1 MAAGRSILKALNPDD
16 IRRSIVVA
24 NMTPGTKEEAIF
36 IHFQQRK
43 HGGGDVSS
51 VRLTQDGD
59 KAVITFEEAESE
71 SMNTC
76 AERIK
81 AYVSF
86 LASFSAQRL
95 TADGLGLFRATM
107 L

>member
-1 MAAGRSILKALNPDD
+1 MAAGRSIPKAMNPDD

-51 VRLTQDGD
+51 VSLTEDGD
-59 KAVITFEEAESE
+59 KAVIIFEEAESE
-71 SMNTC
+71 
-76 AERIK
+76 
-81 AYVSF
+81 
-86 LASFSAQRL
+86 
-95 TADGLGLFRATM
+95 
-107 L
+107 

>member
-1 MAAGRSILKALNPDD
+1 MAAGPSILEAMNPDD

-71 SMNTC
+71 
-76 AERIK
+76 
-81 AYVSF
+81 
-86 LASFSAQRL
+86 
-95 TADGLGLFRATM
+95 
-107 L
+107 

>member
-1 MAAGRSILKALNPDD
+1 MAAGRSILEAMNPDD

-24 NMTPGTKEEAIF
+24 NMTPGTKKEAIF

-71 SMNTC
+71 YM
-76 AERIK
+76 
-81 AYVSF
+81 
-86 LASFSAQRL
+86 SFSFSQFSA
-95 TADGLGLFRATM
+95 
-107 L
+107 

>member
-1 MAAGRSILKALNPDD
+1 MAAGRSILEAMNPDD

-71 SMNTC
+71 
-76 AERIK
+76 
-81 AYVSF
+81 
-86 LASFSAQRL
+86 
-95 TADGLGLFRATM
+95 
-107 L
+107 

>member
-1 MAAGRSILKALNPDD
+1 MAAGRSIPKAMNPDD
-16 IRRSIVVA
+16 IRRSIVVT

-51 VRLTQDGD
+51 VSLTEDGD

-71 SMNTC
+71 
-76 AERIK
+76 
-81 AYVSF
+81 
-86 LASFSAQRL
+86 
-95 TADGLGLFRATM
+95 
-107 L
+107 

>member
-1 MAAGRSILKALNPDD
+1 MAAGRSILKAMNPDD

-24 NMTPGTKEEAIF
+24 NIAPGTKEEAIF

-51 VRLTQDGD
+51 VKLTQDGD

-71 SMNTC
+71 
-76 AERIK
+76 
-81 AYVSF
+81 
-86 LASFSAQRL
+86 
-95 TADGLGLFRATM
+95 
-107 L
+107 

>member
-1 MAAGRSILKALNPDD
+1 MAAGRPILEAMNPDD
-16 IRRSIVVA
+16 IRRSIIVA

-59 KAVITFEEAESE
+59 KAVITFKEAESE
-71 SMNTC
+71 
-76 AERIK
+76 
-81 AYVSF
+81 
-86 LASFSAQRL
+86 
-95 TADGLGLFRATM
+95 
-107 L
+107 

>member
-1 MAAGRSILKALNPDD
+1 MAAVRSILKVMNPDD

-24 NMTPGTKEEAIF
+24 NMTPGTKEEAMF

-51 VRLTQDGD
+51 VTLTQDGD

-71 SMNTC
+71 
-76 AERIK
+76 
-81 AYVSF
+81 
-86 LASFSAQRL
+86 
-95 TADGLGLFRATM
+95 
-107 L
+107 

>member
-1 MAAGRSILKALNPDD
+1 MAAGRSIPKAMNPDD

-51 VRLTQDGD
+51 VSLTEDGD

-71 SMNTC
+71 
-76 AERIK
+76 
-81 AYVSF
+81 
-86 LASFSAQRL
+86 
-95 TADGLGLFRATM
+95 
-107 L
+107 

>member
-1 MAAGRSILKALNPDD
+1 VRGFPEIDADNLCQQIMAAGRSILKAMNPDD

-24 NMTPGTKEEAIF
+24 NIAPGTKEEAIF

-51 VRLTQDGD
+51 VKLTQDGD

-71 SMNTC
+71 
-76 AERIK
+76 
-81 AYVSF
+81 
-86 LASFSAQRL
+86 
-95 TADGLGLFRATM
+95 
-107 L
+107 